1 MISKWM
7 SKEEAPTEATT
18 EEPTYE
24 QPTITEAPAEQQ
36 TAEERELNPKL
47 VRINVTRTVAI
58 GIAFLIPGILAL
70 GFAIRAN
77 SQVLAFIGLGLTLW
91 GAVFFLITP
100 VEYVKAGLVTAT
112 AAPSYETIDRI
123 LKDLKPKGNGIYIPP
138 YPKDAYLPEHLKG
151 LKESVVFIPTATTT
165 ATTPSIEEIAQ
176 SKFLLQNPKGICITS
191 PGLGLLTQFEKE
203 IRTSLTRIGLEEL
216 CETLPQLI
224 LENFQLAKEIEM
236 KPEKDQ
242 VQIRIIDSI
251 YMSLYRKP
259 NLKSIETLGCP
270 LISAIASAIAKTTGK
285 PVTIQKLNA
294 NPDTKTIEAT
304 YRILEG

>member
-7 SKEEAPTEATT
+7 SAEEAPTDAGT

-24 QPTITEAPAEQQ
+24 QPTTTEAPAEQQ
-36 TAEERELNPKL
+36 TAEEQELNPKL
-47 VRINVTRTVAI
+47 KKISLTRTVAI

-91 GAVFFLITP
+91 GAVFLLITP
-100 VEYVKAGLVTAT
+100 VEYVKADLITAT
-112 AAPSYETIDRI
+112 AAPAYETIERI

-151 LKESVVFIPTATTT
+151 LKESVVFIPTGTTVATP
-165 ATTPSIEEIAQ
+165 AIEEIAQ

-216 CETLPQLI
+216 CETLPQII

-236 KPEKDQ
+236 HPEKGQ
-242 VQIRIIDSI
+242 VQLRITDSI

-259 NLKSIETLGCP
+259 NQKSIQTLGCP

-285 PVTIQKLNA
+285 PVTIQALNA
-294 NPDTKTIEAT
+294 NIDAETIEVT
-304 YRILEG
+304 YRIVEG

>member
-1 MISKWM
+1 M
-7 SKEEAPTEATT
+7 SEEEHPTEART
-18 EEPTYE
+18 EETTYE
-24 QPTITEAPAEQQ
+24 QPTITEAPVKQQ
-36 TAEERELNPKL
+36 TAEEQELNPKL
-47 VRINVTRTVAI
+47 KKISLTRTVAI

-91 GAVFFLITP
+91 GAVFLLITP
-100 VEYVKAGLVTAT
+100 VEYVKADLVTAT
-112 AAPSYETIDRI
+112 AAPAYETIERI

-165 ATTPSIEEIAQ
+165 TATPSIEEIAQ

-203 IRTSLTRIGLEEL
+203 IRTGLTRIGLEEL

-224 LENFQLAKEIEM
+224 LENFQLAKEIDM
-236 KPEKDQ
+236 SQEKDQ
-242 VQIRIIDSI
+242 VRIRIADSI

-259 NLKSIETLGCP
+259 NQKSIQTLGCP
-270 LISAIASAIAKTTGK
+270 LISAIAGAIAITTGK
-285 PVTIQKLNA
+285 PVTIQALNA
-294 NPDTKTIEAT
+294 NIDAETIEVT

>member
-1 MISKWM
+1 M
-7 SKEEAPTEATT
+7 SKEEEQTATKTAEATY
-18 EEPTYE
+18 EP
-24 QPTITEAPAEQQ
+24 QTIIEGTVEQQ
-36 TAEERELNPKL
+36 TAKEQELNPKIIK
-47 VRINVTRTVAI
+47 INVTRTAAI

-70 GFAIRAN
+70 AFSIPAN

-91 GAVFFLITP
+91 GAVFFLIRP

-165 ATTPSIEEIAQ
+165 ATPSIEEIAR
-176 SKFLLQNPKGICITS
+176 SKFLLQKPKGICITS

-203 IRTSLTRIGLEEL
+203 IRISLTQIGLEEL

-236 KPEKDQ
+236 RPEKDQ
-242 VQIRIIDSI
+242 VEIRITDSI
-251 YMSLYRKP
+251 YMSLYLKP
-259 NLKSIETLGCP
+259 NLKSIQKLGCP
-270 LISAIASAIAKTTGK
+270 LISAIASAIAKTIGK
-285 PVTIQKLNA
+285 PVTIQTLNA
-294 NPDTKTIEAT
+294 NPDTETIEAT
-304 YRILEG
+304 YRIVEG